1 MARISSYPYDNT
13 VTDNDAWIGT
23 EATKRLS
30 KQFTAS
36 AVANYLNL
44 QAKIAIGGQMSFKW
58 TDVQK
63 GGTGTI
69 SKVGGGGAD
78 AAFNTLTEIYLA
90 KNEQNNQNVIAF
102 MQYITG
108 KDILIGQGN
117 QISQFGHFKLDT
129 YVVDTDAD
137 YYKAGIT
144 YLGGN
149 GTIVNNTVYTIIHF
163 DINDAGDTTYTHTQ
177 GVPSATWTVVHNL
190 NKNPSITIVNTADEV
205 VAGCAEY
212 DSADQI
218 TLTFDAPFA
227 GKAYLN

>member
-1 MARISSYPYDNT
+1 MARISSYPYET
-13 VTDNDAWIGT
+13 VVTDNDAWIGT

-30 KQFTAS
+30 RQFTAS

-58 TDVQK
+58 TDTQK
-63 GGTGTI
+63 GGTGTV
-69 SKVGGGGAD
+69 SKVGGGGSG
-78 AAFNTLTEIYLA
+78 AAFNTLTEVYLA
-90 KNEQNNQNVIAF
+90 KNELNSQNVIAF

-149 GTIVNNTVYTIIHF
+149 GTIVDNTVYTIIHF
-163 DINDAGDTTYTHTQ
+163 DINDAGETYTHTQ
-177 GVPSATWTVVHNL
+177 AVPSASWTVVHNL
-190 NKNPSITIVNTADEV
+190 NKNPSITIVNTSDEV

-212 DSADQI
+212 DSANQI